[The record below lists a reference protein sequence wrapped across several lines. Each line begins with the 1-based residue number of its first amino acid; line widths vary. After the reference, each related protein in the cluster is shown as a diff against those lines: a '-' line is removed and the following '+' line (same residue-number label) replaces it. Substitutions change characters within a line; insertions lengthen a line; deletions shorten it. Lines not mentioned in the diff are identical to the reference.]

1 MKDIKRYINTRT
13 AIHCETEKESFEIC
27 KLIESIGGKNLHGS
41 YNVYNENTCYDFD
54 NIEKMENMYDR
65 IFYYKKINYK
75 ILKAKDILNKEET
88 MKYTFKN
95 GTTLDGS
102 FSTEQLKQIAKV
114 FGESLYPI
122 YHSKSLGDIP
132 VDEMHNNHLTN
143 SILLHLR
150 EYYVQKN
157 FRGLD
162 LVDFRDYLTQYD
174 NVTRMLIEE
183 LDRRIKNEK
192 I

>member
-1 MKDIKRYINTRT
+1 MIDIKQYIDTKT
-13 AIHCETEKESFEIC
+13 AIHCETEQESVEIN
-27 KLIESIGGKNLHGS
+27 KLIVGLGGRNLH
-41 YNVYNENTCYDFD
+41 YCYHIYCNNTCYNLEDLESWNTYRNLNYFE
-54 NIEKMENMYDR
+54 EKG
-65 IFYYKKINYK
+65 FL
-75 ILKAKDILNKEET
+75 ILKAKDVLNKKKI

-95 GTTLDGS
+95 GTTVEGS
-102 FSTEQLKQIAKV
+102 FSTEQLKEIAKV

-122 YHSKSLGDIP
+122 YYSKSLGDIP

-157 FRGLD
+157 FKGMD

-174 NVTRMLIEE
+174 SVTKMLIEE
-183 LDRRIKNEK
+183 LDRRIRNEK